1 MDLFIK
7 STAIP
12 LHGYAISKQGGRP
25 ENQDDMGYAETPLGC
40 LLIVCD
46 GMGGGPGGRTASFIV
61 KNEIVRTLQACAS
74 TQDRDLAF
82 RQAAA
87 HAHQALEAKMKEVP
101 ELQGM
106 GSTFAAILIN
116 KESAVIAHAGDSRV
130 YQLRGKRCVYRSID
144 HSLVAELVQHKALTE
159 EQARISP
166 QSNVITRG
174 LGSTQNHVPE
184 VDVRPYKRGDRFV
197 ICTDGVW
204 GSMPQ
209 RDLLS
214 LLTQRA
220 EVDEVSRR
228 LSEKVDDLGFAAG
241 GTHDNHTLIMAEVEQ
256 SSRLKPRWH
265 KWVLVGGTSV
275 VALLLLLSAGLLVWH
290 SCTSAPSPDQDD
302 VEVADSTE
310 SEVPDDL
317 DEELDDEDADDAAL
331 GDTEAPDS
339 SNAHSPNSVLSVIA
353 TAEEQSIINRALAIQ
368 DSIMQAKKDSIE
380 QADKQK
386 AIKQAAAAKKNV
398 KQPIKTKKKKP
409 QVKVSKKGVMQS
421 KKSSKTDAQQPT
433 ATGTKTG
440 GSKH

>member
-1 MDLFIK
+1 
-7 STAIP
+7 
-12 LHGYAISKQGGRP
+12 
-25 ENQDDMGYAETPLGC
+25 
-40 LLIVCD
+40 
-46 GMGGGPGGRTASFIV
+46 
-61 KNEIVRTLQACAS
+61 
-74 TQDRDLAF
+74 
-82 RQAAA
+82 
-87 HAHQALEAKMKEVP
+87 
-101 ELQGM
+101 
-106 GSTFAAILIN
+106 
-116 KESAVIAHAGDSRV
+116 
-130 YQLRGKRCVYRSID
+130 
-144 HSLVAELVQHKALTE
+144 
-159 EQARISP
+159 
-166 QSNVITRG
+166 
-174 LGSTQNHVPE
+174 
-184 VDVRPYKRGDRFV
+184 
-197 ICTDGVW
+197 
-204 GSMPQ
+204 MPQ

-331 GDTEAPDS
+331 GDTEAPES